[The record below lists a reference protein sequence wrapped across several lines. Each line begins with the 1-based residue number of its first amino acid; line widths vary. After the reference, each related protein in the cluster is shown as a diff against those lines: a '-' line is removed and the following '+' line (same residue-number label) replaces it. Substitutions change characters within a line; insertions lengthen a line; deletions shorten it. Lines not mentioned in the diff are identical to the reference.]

1 MCVYKAVRRLA
12 CFCVLS
18 FEARGR
24 GVHNCG
30 VRPVGEGSRRLG
42 GGTPQAQLWKTAFSL
57 PGRGSCVGPCAEVLK
72 TKTVFIPGGSWVPK
86 NGPRGPS
93 QVLGPEK
100 QSASTSAPNAPCPP
114 CPQRPTSRLCVPR
127 PSLALN
133 PTLHRPPPSGVA
145 PGWACLPQLRCPLV
159 WREDS
164 DPCAPLPAPRAPLSV
179 LPPPVL
185 SILFENTF
193 TATPRAKPLGSCQP
207 PPED

>member
-57 PGRGSCVGPCAEVLK
+57 PGRGSCVGPCAELLK

-100 QSASTSAPNAPCPP
+100 QSLRETRNWPAFLSQGCGAEEARGSGKIPAQVGTLPGIPPRPRRLLSPRRFPQAPGVAAAVL
-114 CPQRPTSRLCVPR
+114 T
-127 PSLALN
+127 PSLALS
-133 PTLHRPPPSGVA
+133 LFRAEQEGAKECGVHM
-145 PGWACLPQLRCPLV
+145 PGGGNGCVCV
-159 WREDS
+159 RENV
-164 DPCAPLPAPRAPLSV
+164 AREGV
-179 LPPPVL
+179 
-185 SILFENTF
+185 T
-193 TATPRAKPLGSCQP
+193 T
-207 PPED
+207 